1 MVKTRPAAIVHH
13 DADPRNSGAS
23 QDGNPV
29 NSPARVRLRTMRW
42 INSEHPTE
50 SMQLLALLLCF
61 HSDGSASRDEPDG
74 PSSVVRIEHPGAAT
88 ALEAEAS

>member
-1 MVKTRPAAIVHH
+1 
-13 DADPRNSGAS
+13 
-23 QDGNPV
+23 
-29 NSPARVRLRTMRW
+29 MRW